1 MSTLAASHRLS
12 ATALRRALNGAPLWS
27 VAVVTCIA
35 ALVLAPLF
43 SLVRIAAQGEA
54 TLWAQVTAD
63 ILPAALLDTG
73 LLLGGVALLTGIVG
87 IGAAWLVT
95 AHRFPGHRILAA
107 LLPLP
112 LAVPTYIT
120 AYIYVEIFD
129 AAGPVQMALRSLMGW
144 SSRGDYWFPEIRS
157 VYGCVFVMSAVL
169 YPYVYLAARLMF
181 LTQSASMIEVART
194 LGASRYTLFRAIAIP
209 LARPALAVGLSLAL
223 LESLNDIG
231 ASEYLGVRTLT
242 VSIFTTWLNR
252 GSLAGAAQIAC
263 VMLAIVLALI
273 VMERR
278 GRRDRRYALS
288 TRRPRVTQPV
298 DLSGRQRWLA
308 TLFCALPVVMGFVLP
323 IAFLLREVF
332 RRGLAEQIDE
342 AFVGHLL
349 TTVGLSGAAT
359 IATLAFGIVLVTASR
374 LARLRLTKAALA
386 IAGIGYAVPGT
397 VLALGLLTP
406 LVALDTSLG
415 SLWRAL
421 TGERIGLVLMGSAGG
436 IVIAYLI
443 RFLPIATGS
452 LSAGLERV
460 STGIED
466 AGRILGA
473 RPRELV
479 LKIQIPLLRPA
490 LASAALLVFVDCIK
504 ELSATLLLR
513 PLNTETLA
521 TLVYGHASR
530 GAFEDGSLAA
540 LVIVLVG
547 LAPVIQLVRSAE
559 TGPGKAGSAG
569 SRGGTMPSFR
579 AGAEKSAPQAPKTVS
594 FRAPLSRP
602 RNDMAIFPTRRSSAR
617 SAAPP

>member
-1 MSTLAASHRLS
+1 MSTIALPSHFS

-27 VAVVTCIA
+27 VAVVVGVA
-35 ALVLAPLF
+35 ALVLAPLV
-43 SLVRIAAQGEA
+43 SLLHIAAQGEA
-54 TLWAQVTAD
+54 TLWAKLIAD
-63 ILPAALLDTG
+63 VLPAALLDTG
-73 LLLGGVALLTGIVG
+73 MLLAGVAILAGTIG
-87 IGAAWLVT
+87 IGTAWLVT
-95 AHRFPGHRILAA
+95 AHRFPGRDVLAW

-129 AAGPVQMALRSLMGW
+129 AAGPVQMGLRGLMGW
-144 SSRGDYWFPEIRS
+144 TSRADYWFPEIRS
-157 VYGCVFVMSAVL
+157 IYGCIFVMSAVL
-169 YPYVYLAARLMF
+169 YPYVYIASRAMF

-194 LGASRYTLFRAIAIP
+194 LGASRFKLFRVIAIP

-223 LESLNDIG
+223 LEALNDIG

-242 VSIFTTWLNR
+242 VSVFNTWLNR

-263 VMLAIVLALI
+263 VMLAVVILLI
-273 VMERR
+273 MLERR

-288 TRRPRVTQPV
+288 TRRPRTTQPV
-298 DLSGRQRWLA
+298 RLSAAGGWLA
-308 TLFCALPVVMGFVLP
+308 AVICAVPVLMGFILP
-323 IAFLLREVF
+323 LAFLIREVASG
-332 RRGLAEQIDE
+332 GLFAQLDE
-342 AFVGHLL
+342 AFLTHLL
-349 TTVGLSGAAT
+349 TTIGLSGAAT
-359 IATLAFGIVLVTASR
+359 LTTLALGIVLVTASR
-374 LARLRLTKAALA
+374 LARTRLTRGALA
-386 IAGIGYAVPGT
+386 VSGIGYAIPGT

-406 LVALDTSLG
+406 LVGIDSVIG
-415 SLWRAL
+415 GIWRWL
-421 TGERIGLVLMGSAGG
+421 TGQHLGLIIMGSAAG
-436 IVIAYLI
+436 IVVAYVI

-452 LSAGLERV
+452 ISAGLDRV
-460 STGIED
+460 SPGLED

-473 RPRELV
+473 KPRELV

-547 LAPVIQLVRSAE
+547 LVPVIQLVRSAE
-559 TGPGKAGSAG
+559 GRQT
-569 SRGGTMPSFR
+569 
-579 AGAEKSAPQAPKTVS
+579 
-594 FRAPLSRP
+594 
-602 RNDMAIFPTRRSSAR
+602 TRVSSA
-617 SAAPP
+617 SASVSS